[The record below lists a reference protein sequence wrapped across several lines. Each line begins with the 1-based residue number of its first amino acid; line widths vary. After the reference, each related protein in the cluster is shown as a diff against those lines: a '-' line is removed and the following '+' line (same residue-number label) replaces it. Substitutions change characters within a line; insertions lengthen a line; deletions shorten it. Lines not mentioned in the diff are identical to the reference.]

1 VGVYFMY
8 EQINK
13 DIAEAKGQVRKKER
27 LEALLQRAK
36 ESLYQE
42 EERLSSLKKVLRK
55 EEKDVKKLEGMSIR
69 KLVYTILGNK
79 EEKLSKE
86 QREFLSAKLKYDEC
100 RNAVQVLRDEIESYL
115 SQLSELGDLH
125 YYLEQLLK
133 KKEELVLSSGDKD
146 ASKIQE
152 NLDKI
157 AQFFIEQNEIREA
170 ILAGNNAMDALE
182 AAIEAA
188 RAGESGKGFAVVAD
202 EIRKLAE
209 QSSAATSNIQALI
222 AEVKEKS
229 KLAYSTM
236 EDSKIV
242 VEAQTEAVRQTK
254 DIFNKISSSIENIKN
269 ETKEIV
275 TSINETNNQKE
286 QILDTMQSISSVSE
300 ESSAS
305 TEEVSAATEEI
316 SAAMNEFNST
326 ASQLSELVQL
336 LEREINKFKLK

>member
-1 VGVYFMY
+1 MY

-133 KKEELVLSSGDKD
+133 KKEELVLSSGDKN

-254 DIFNKISSSIENIKN
+254 DIFNKISSSIEDIKN

>member
-1 VGVYFMY
+1 MY

-254 DIFNKISSSIENIKN
+254 DIFNKISSSIEDIKN

>member
-1 VGVYFMY
+1 MY

-182 AAIEAA
+182 AAIEALDEA
-188 RAGESGKGFAVVAD
+188 ESMGTWDMLGGGFFSTSAKHSSID
-202 EIRKLAE
+202 EAIDH
-209 QSSAATSNIQALI
+209 
-222 AEVKEKS
+222 V
-229 KLAYSTM
+229 
-236 EDSKIV
+236 
-242 VEAQTEAVRQTK
+242 TEAKSYLNTFSRELRDVNIEVDLSINISSFDKFADYFFDGFIADWNVQ
-254 DIFNKISSSIENIKN
+254 NKIRQSQDGVNNVLYNVRELVDGLNRRYDDLQFDINQLRAKNREIIEGAEGQVAHEI
-269 ETKEIV
+269 KEIKY
-275 TSINETNNQKE
+275 IE
-286 QILDTMQSISSVSE
+286 
-300 ESSAS
+300 
-305 TEEVSAATEEI
+305 
-316 SAAMNEFNST
+316 
-326 ASQLSELVQL
+326 
-336 LEREINKFKLK
+336 

>member
-1 VGVYFMY
+1 MGVYFMY

-133 KKEELVLSSGDKD
+133 KKEELVLSSGDKN

-316 SAAMNEFNST
+316 SAAMNEFNIT

>member
-1 VGVYFMY
+1 
-8 EQINK
+8 
-13 DIAEAKGQVRKKER
+13 
-27 LEALLQRAK
+27 
-36 ESLYQE
+36 
-42 EERLSSLKKVLRK
+42 
-55 EEKDVKKLEGMSIR
+55 
-69 KLVYTILGNK
+69 
-79 EEKLSKE
+79 
-86 QREFLSAKLKYDEC
+86 
-100 RNAVQVLRDEIESYL
+100 
-115 SQLSELGDLH
+115 
-125 YYLEQLLK
+125 
-133 KKEELVLSSGDKD
+133 
-146 ASKIQE
+146 
-152 NLDKI
+152 
-157 AQFFIEQNEIREA
+157 
-170 ILAGNNAMDALE
+170 MDALE

>member
-1 VGVYFMY
+1 MY

-182 AAIEAA
+182 AAIEALDEA
-188 RAGESGKGFAVVAD
+188 ESMGTWDMLSRELRDVNIEVDLSINISSFDKFADYFFDGFIAD
-202 EIRKLAE
+202 WNV
-209 QSSAATSNIQALI
+209 Q
-222 AEVKEKS
+222 
-229 KLAYSTM
+229 
-236 EDSKIV
+236 
-242 VEAQTEAVRQTK
+242 
-254 DIFNKISSSIENIKN
+254 NKIRQSQDGVNNVLYNVRELVDGLNRRYDDLQFDINQLRAKNREIIEGAEGQVAHEI
-269 ETKEIV
+269 KEIKY
-275 TSINETNNQKE
+275 IE
-286 QILDTMQSISSVSE
+286 
-300 ESSAS
+300 
-305 TEEVSAATEEI
+305 
-316 SAAMNEFNST
+316 
-326 ASQLSELVQL
+326 
-336 LEREINKFKLK
+336 

>member
-1 VGVYFMY
+1 MGVYFMY

-254 DIFNKISSSIENIKN
+254 DIFNKISSSIEDIKN